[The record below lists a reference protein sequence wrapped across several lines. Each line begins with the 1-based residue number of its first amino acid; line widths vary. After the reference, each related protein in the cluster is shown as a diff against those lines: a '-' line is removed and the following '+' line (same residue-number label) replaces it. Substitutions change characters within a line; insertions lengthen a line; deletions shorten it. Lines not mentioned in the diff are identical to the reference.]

1 MATSILS
8 IYLRINEVDP
18 NAKIQK
24 ILMKTTELLKQ
35 INNRVNSGFMRVG
48 LVGYYALQS
57 HALKAR
63 PQAGI
68 SFFGL
73 RPIGLKFS

>member
-68 SFFGL
+68 SFLGL